1 MFRLLQWFRVPLA
14 ACLAA
19 AWLVPALAATS
30 SQTIRLPATG
40 PTRPA
45 PMQDTGFLNRQLIF
59 AGVVHRFQVY
69 VPEEWRRNDNRK
81 WPIVLFLHGRGERGT
96 EGMWQTQIGLP
107 EAVRDH
113 PERWPFII
121 VMPQCPLGSFWT
133 DNDHLAMAME
143 ALDQE
148 TQEFHGDPD
157 RTYLSGISMGGYG
170 AWELARNYP
179 HRWAAIAIASGGIF
193 WSYEPQRWQRA
204 ATLPTEYARA
214 VGHTPIWLF
223 HGTDDPVVVSRQ
235 DELMYEAFKSAG
247 GHVRLWLY
255 QGLKHDC
262 WTRAYREPELPHWLL
277 EHRLPPTPIL
287 KPGQTAPPPQEP
299 PSLAERLVIPLHP
312 PAVKLTPAQIENLVG
327 EYFDSNGLV
336 ALTIT
341 WQNDRLYAKDRV
353 GQVSDLAA
361 ASPTELFYP
370 EGSSLT
376 HLAAERDNEG
386 RIIAIVLHDDRHE
399 ERWDK
404 RRATA
409 RR

>member
-1 MFRLLQWFRVPLA
+1 MLRSLHWIRVALA

-19 AWLVPALAATS
+19 ACLIPVSAAAS
-30 SQTIRLPATG
+30 SQTIHLPGAGPARAT
-40 PTRPA
+40 PV
-45 PMQDTGFLNRQLIF
+45 QDTGFLNRQLVF
-59 AGVVHRFQVY
+59 AGVVHRYQVY

-81 WPIVLFLHGRGERGT
+81 WPIILFLHGRGERGS
-96 EGMWQTQIGLP
+96 EGMWQTQVGLP

-133 DNDHLAMAME
+133 DNDHLSMAME

-170 AWELARNYP
+170 AWELARDYP

-247 GHVRLWLY
+247 GHIRLWLY
-255 QGLKHDC
+255 QGLKHDT
-262 WTRAYREPELPHWLL
+262 WTRAYREPELPRWLL
-277 EHRLPPTPIL
+277 DHRLPPTP
-287 KPGQTAPPPQEP
+287 QEP
-299 PSLAERLVIPLHP
+299 PSFAERLLIPLHP
-312 PAVKLTPAQIENLVG
+312 PAVKLTTSQIDNLVG
-327 EYFDSNGLV
+327 EYFDTNGLV

-341 WQNDRLYAKDRV
+341 WQNERLYAKDRV

-376 HLAAERDNEG
+376 HLVAERDNEG
-386 RIIAIVLHDDRHE
+386 RITAIVLRDDRHE

-404 RRATA
+404 RRSTA

>member
-1 MFRLLQWFRVPLA
+1 LIPVS
-14 ACLAA
+14 AA
-19 AWLVPALAATS
+19 AS
-30 SQTIRLPATG
+30 SQTIHLPAG
-40 PTRPA
+40 PARATPI
-45 PMQDTGFLNRQLIF
+45 QDTGFLNRQLVY
-59 AGVVHRFQVY
+59 AGVVHRYQVY

-81 WPIVLFLHGRGERGT
+81 WPIILFLHGRGERGS
-96 EGMWQTQIGLP
+96 EGMWQTQVGLP

-170 AWELARNYP
+170 AWELARDYP

-193 WSYEPQRWQRA
+193 WSYEPQRWLRA

-223 HGTDDPVVVSRQ
+223 HGTDDPVVAPRQ
-235 DELMYEAFKSAG
+235 DELLYEAFKSTG
-247 GHVRLWLY
+247 GHIRLWLY
-255 QGLKHDC
+255 QGLKHDT
-262 WTRAYREPELPHWLL
+262 WTRAYREPELPRWLL
-277 EHRLPPTPIL
+277 EHRLPST
-287 KPGQTAPPPQEP
+287 PQEP
-299 PSLAERLVIPLHP
+299 PSFAERLLIPLHP
-312 PAVKLTPAQIENLVG
+312 PAVKLTTAQIENLVG

-376 HLAAERDNEG
+376 HLVAERDTEG
-386 RIIAIVLHDDRHE
+386 RITAIVLHDDRHE

-404 RRATA
+404 RRSTA